1 MCQSNPSRHLLI
13 QSQQR
18 KHQNNVWNLF
28 NVNNKDIRT
37 TSLTSFWCLY
47 WYLEEISHN
56 CSGVF
61 IVDTEQVMSA
71 RIRKWGYIGRR
82 IFCAV
87 KQIRKICQPCSKLTI
102 KSPGQ
107 ISETTLQFLFPN
119 HEQVLLACIWN
130 SSTWDMMI
138 HI

>member
-18 KHQNNVWNLF
+18 KYQNNVWNLF

-71 RIRKWGYIGRR
+71 RIRKWAYIGRR

-87 KQIRKICQPCSKLTI
+87 KQIRKICQPRSKLTI
-102 KSPGQ
+102 KSRGQ
-107 ISETTLQFLFPN
+107 VSETTLQFLFPN
-119 HEQVLLACIWN
+119 HEHVLLACIWN